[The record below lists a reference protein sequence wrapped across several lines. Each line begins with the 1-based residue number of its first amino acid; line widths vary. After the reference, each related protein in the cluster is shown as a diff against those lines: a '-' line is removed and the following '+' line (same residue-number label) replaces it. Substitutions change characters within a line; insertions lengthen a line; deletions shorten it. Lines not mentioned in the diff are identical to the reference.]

1 MKVQMGADPAI
12 APSKWEGYL
21 SLAHAASMPPY
32 DPPNAMTGEEAAPGR
47 GVAPDRISD
56 TNSA

>member
-1 MKVQMGADPAI
+1 MGADPAI